1 MKNSEQESQALEQL
15 RGSVE
20 RVTFHNEENGFCVLR
35 TKIKGQR
42 DLVTVIGSVASIAA
56 GEFIECHG
64 VWFNDKKHGLQFKA
78 QQLTTIAPTTLDGIE
93 KYLGSG
99 MLKGIGVHFAK
110 QLVQAFGEGV
120 FDVIEKHPE
129 RLTELEGIGEKR
141 KQQLVSAW
149 EDQKAVRDIMVFL
162 QSYGVGTAR
171 AVRIYKTY
179 GAQAIDKVRANPY
192 RLALDIH
199 GIGFKI
205 ADQLAVRLGVAQDS
219 LIRAQAGVHHVL
231 QTHCDRGH
239 CAAEYAQLMDDSA
252 SLLEISIS
260 IIEAAIKQEIISE
273 NLIAETINDIPCIFL
288 LTLYQAETRVASYLR
303 ELNTANTPWGMID
316 TEKAI
321 SWVEQK
327 TGLIL
332 SESQQRAVKVV
343 LQCKVVVITG
353 GPGVGKTTIVN
364 SIIKIIRAKRV
375 SVALCAPT
383 GRAAKRLT
391 ETTGM
396 TAKTI
401 HRLLEYDPQNLSF
414 KHHQE
419 NPLAIDV
426 LVIDEASMLDIVLF
440 YHLLKAVPAHA
451 AVIFVGDVDQLPSVG
466 PGSVLSD
473 IIKSGVISVV
483 QLTEIFRQAS
493 SSNIIANAHR
503 INRGEMPLTSD
514 TNDSDFYTIYSQ
526 SVEELHDKLIEMVTE
541 RIPAHFNCNPITDI
555 QVLTPMNRGGL
566 GTRALNIA
574 LQAKLNGHQAQ
585 RIDRFGWTFSVS
597 DKVIQHVNNYDKDV
611 FNGDIGRITHINF
624 AESSMTILF
633 DQRQLE
639 YSFNELDEIS
649 LAYAI
654 SIHKSQGSEF
664 PIVVLPLSTQHYML
678 LARNLLYT
686 GVTRGKNL
694 VVLIGQQRAVE
705 LAVNNSQG
713 TERLTNLRQRL
724 AARSGA

>member
-1 MKNSEQESQALEQL
+1 MSFIRAGFNDNIVNIVISPTTFIISNK
-15 RGSVE
+15 VHE
-20 RVTFHNEENGFCVLR
+20 RVFD
-35 TKIKGQR
+35 I
-42 DLVTVIGSVASIAA
+42 
-56 GEFIECHG
+56 
-64 VWFNDKKHGLQFKA
+64 
-78 QQLTTIAPTTLDGIE
+78 IE
-93 KYLGSG
+93 K
-99 MLKGIGVHFAK
+99 
-110 QLVQAFGEGV
+110 Q
-120 FDVIEKHPE
+120 PE
-129 RLTELEGIGEKR
+129 RLTELEGIGKKR
-141 KQQLVSAW
+141 KQQLIAAW
-149 EDQKAVRDIMVFL
+149 KDQKAVRDIMVFL

-192 RLALDIH
+192 RLALDIR

-205 ADQLAVRLGVAQDS
+205 ADQLAVRLGIAQDS
-219 LIRAQAGVHHVL
+219 LMRAQAGVHHVL

-239 CAAEYAQLMDDSA
+239 CAAEYAQLVTDSA
-252 SLLEISIS
+252 SLLEIPES
-260 IIEAAIKQEIISE
+260 IIETAIKQELLSE
-273 NLIAETINDIPCIFL
+273 DLIAETINDIPCVFP
-288 LTLYQAETRVASYLR
+288 LTLYQAECAVASYLKSI
-303 ELNTANTPWGMID
+303 NKGNPIWGEID
-316 TEKAI
+316 ADKAI
-321 SWVEQK
+321 IWVNQQ
-327 TGLIL
+327 TGLVL
-332 SESQQRAVKVV
+332 SESQQRAIKTV
-343 LQCKVVVITG
+343 LQCKVAVITG

-364 SIIKIIRAKRV
+364 SIIRIIRAKRV

-401 HRLLEYDPQNLSF
+401 HRLLEYDPQNFCF

-440 YHLLKAVPAHA
+440 YHLLKAVPTHA
-451 AVIFVGDVDQLPSVG
+451 ALIFIGDVDQLPSVG
-466 PGSVLSD
+466 SGSVLSD
-473 IIKSGVISVV
+473 IIKSRVISTV
-483 QLTEIFRQAS
+483 QLTEIFRQAA

-514 TNDSDFYTIYSQ
+514 SNDSDFYVIYSQ

-541 RIPAHFNCNPITDI
+541 RIPAHFNCNPIADI

-566 GTRALNIA
+566 GTKALNIA
-574 LQAKLNGHQAQ
+574 LQQKLNGHQAQ
-585 RIDRFGWTFSVS
+585 RISRFGWTFAVG

-611 FNGDIGRITHINF
+611 FNGDIGQITQIDF
-624 AESSMTILF
+624 AENTMMILF

-639 YSFNELDEIS
+639 YSFNELDELS

-654 SIHKSQGSEF
+654 SIHKSQCSEF

-694 VVLIGQQRAVE
+694 VVLIGQKRAVE
-705 LAVNNSQG
+705 IAVSNSQS

-724 AARSGA
+724 AHGD